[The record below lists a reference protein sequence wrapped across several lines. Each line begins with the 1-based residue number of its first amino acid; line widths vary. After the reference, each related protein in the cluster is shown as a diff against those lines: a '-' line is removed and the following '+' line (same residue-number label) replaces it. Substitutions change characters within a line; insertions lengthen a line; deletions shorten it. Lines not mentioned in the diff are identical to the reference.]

1 MSDPALPADPPQAP
15 APTPAPKPDAWMLL
29 RIGATVVVA
38 ISLYFAVPL
47 VHAPSYVMALIMIGL
62 VGAAFVAFVLFE
74 FRRILRSERPLLTS
88 VESIILVITG
98 FTTLFAYTYACQ
110 SAADPASFSEE
121 LGRGD
126 ALYFSM
132 TIVTTTGFGDIT
144 AVGQMAR
151 GVVTVQM
158 ALTLGF
164 VAVLVRNLLRQGQRR
179 AATVHGTSP
188 PDDD

>member
-1 MSDPALPADPPQAP
+1 MAEPAP
-15 APTPAPKPDAWMLL
+15 AAGAPEPGPTPAPKPDAWMLL
-29 RIGATVVVA
+29 RIGGTVVLA
-38 ISLYFAVPL
+38 MALYFAIPL
-47 VHAPSYVMALIMIGL
+47 VRAPSYVMGLIMLGL
-62 VGAAFVAFVLFE
+62 VGAAFVAFVIFE
-74 FRRILRSERPLLTS
+74 FHRILRSQRPLLTS
-88 VESIILVITG
+88 VESIILVVTG

-110 SAADPASFSEE
+110 SAADPASFNQV

-144 AVGQMAR
+144 AVDQMAR
-151 GVVTVQM
+151 SVVTVQM

-179 AATVHGTSP
+179 AAQVHGTPP
-188 PDDD
+188 PDAT